1 MCCAALIIRA
11 ISVLEGIALVADPE
25 FQIIQAAYPFISR
38 KLLTDQS
45 PRLKAALHYMVRLL
59 PLLFSHLLPRSNAD
73 PISCMRQVCCLK
85 FKITCSQRPVC
96 SKLLTC
102 LHGEALLL
110 LPSPCRSTART
121 PNLMRPD

>member
-1 MCCAALIIRA
+1 MLFAALIIRA

-59 PLLFSHLLPRSNAD
+59 
-73 PISCMRQVCCLK
+73 
-85 FKITCSQRPVC
+85 
-96 SKLLTC
+96 
-102 LHGEALLL
+102 LL
-110 LPSPCRSTART
+110 LPALQVLWYFQNPC
-121 PNLMRPD
+121 LMLALRQPSLI

>member
-1 MCCAALIIRA
+1 MCGDRLPDACLVWCAALIIRA

-59 PLLFSHLLPRSNAD
+59 PRTA
-73 PISCMRQVCCLK
+73 ISYLK
-85 FKITCSQRPVC
+85 
-96 SKLLTC
+96 
-102 LHGEALLL
+102 
-110 LPSPCRSTART
+110 SPCSCICCV
-121 PNLMRPD
+121 

>member
-1 MCCAALIIRA
+1 MLDRCNGRGDADLLCCAALIIRA

-59 PLLFSHLLPRSNAD
+59 PPFFVTNLPYVLQAPHLA
-73 PISCMRQVCCLK
+73 
-85 FKITCSQRPVC
+85 
-96 SKLLTC
+96 
-102 LHGEALLL
+102 
-110 LPSPCRSTART
+110 
-121 PNLMRPD
+121 